1 MCHGGSER
9 LSLRLIWP
17 TAKHR
22 PIQHDG
28 SGQSPLCTFG
38 TIYCRF
44 QSLLQAGDLACSL
57 CFAVKAAGGDFSS
70 RTSIREA
77 RCTCPPLHVM
87 TTFGGSCSRSNAF
100 PPAGSRN
107 PCIFTSLGLD
117 TKFALSGPQMPLLTG
132 WVEVDDQ
139 TLTTLRRMF
148 RPHRS
153 ALVNG
158 QGSLHDRTWGR
169 STYTVGLLAS
179 APAELCMV
187 MAGV

>member
-1 MCHGGSER
+1 MVARKGFPSVSSGQLQNIGRYSTTAPASLHYA
-9 LSLRLIWP
+9 LSGRSTADFRVYCRQVIWP
-17 TAKHR
+17 A
-22 PIQHDG
+22 P
-28 SGQSPLCTFG
+28 
-38 TIYCRF
+38 
-44 QSLLQAGDLACSL
+44 
-57 CFAVKAAGGDFSS
+57 CFAVKGAGGDFSS

-87 TTFGGSCSRSNAF
+87 ITFGGSCSKSNAF
-100 PPAGSRN
+100 PPAGCRN
-107 PCIFTSLGLD
+107 PCIFTSPGLD

-158 QGSLHDRTWGR
+158 QGSLHDKTWGR
-169 STYTVGLLAS
+169 STYTVSLLAS